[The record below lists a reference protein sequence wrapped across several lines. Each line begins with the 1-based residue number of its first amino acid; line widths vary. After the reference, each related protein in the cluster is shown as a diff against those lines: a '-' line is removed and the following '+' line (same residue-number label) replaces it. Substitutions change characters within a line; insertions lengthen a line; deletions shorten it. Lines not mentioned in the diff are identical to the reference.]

1 MSNPKEHIRQLC
13 YHCGDECG
21 KSKIQL
27 EDKVFCCQGCQ
38 TVYGILNSTGLCEYY
53 HLNQHPGI
61 TQLQEVR
68 KGKFDFLDNPEIA
81 NRFIQFQNNKETH
94 VTFYLPQIHCSS
106 CLWLL
111 ENIHKIEP
119 DIISS
124 RVHFTQKEITL
135 IFKRSTSLKNIA
147 ELLTKI
153 GYEPSIQLEN
163 STSEVHKPFDRNRW
177 LKIGVTGFCFGN
189 IMMLSIPDYTAGGLG
204 IVEKDVAVFFKGLSI
219 LLSLP
224 VLFFGASEFFISA
237 YKGLKQKFL
246 NIDAPVALA
255 ILIAFS
261 RSLYEILSGIGSG
274 YLDSMSGIVF
284 FMLIGRWLQDR
295 TYNTINFDRDYK
307 SFFPIAIHKKVEGLF
322 VPIEVSAIVPQDVIQ
337 IHHDEIL
344 PVDAILSKGDAIIDY
359 SFVTGESTPV
369 KIQKGEIIY
378 AGGKQKSG
386 LIELVAIKPIS
397 QSYLTRLWN
406 KSVFSEKEIE
416 KENWVDMIAK
426 YFTYIVLVLGVIA
439 FAYWYLQGDSY
450 KMWNALTTVLI
461 VACPCALLLAENFT
475 YANMLRI
482 LNLNQFY
489 AKNKKSIDKIR
500 KIKHIVFDKTG
511 TLTQHNEQKI
521 IYEGMPLSE
530 EIHLTIASMALQS
543 VHPIAYQIQKYLNV
557 NNPFH
562 IEHFK
567 EFHGQGM
574 EAWVNDKHFKIG
586 IASYFGIE
594 NAQAK
599 GTELLIYIDQKK
611 IGSFLLQNQYRF
623 GIEQII
629 KNLKTKFQIALLSG
643 DNSAEQYNIQEM
655 MGHDAE
661 ILFNQTPENKLK
673 YIEDIQNKNHQKVMM
688 IGDGLNDAGALKQSD
703 VGITVCETNNLFTP
717 SCDAVIE
724 AKSLNKLPSILNY
737 CFDGKKII
745 LIAFIISA
753 IYNVVGLIIALQGT
767 LSPLIAAIL
776 MPCSSITIV
785 FLTYVLSNR
794 FAKKYSLKIK

>member
-1 MSNPKEHIRQLC
+1 MKQPKEYIKQLC
-13 YHCGDECG
+13 FHCGEECTN
-21 KSKIQL
+21 SKIHID
-27 EDKVFCCQGCQ
+27 EKVFCCQGCK
-38 TVYGILNSTGLCEYY
+38 TVYGILNQVGLCEYY
-53 HLNQHPGI
+53 DLNEHPGA
-61 TQLQEVR
+61 TQLQEIR
-68 KGKFDFLDNPEIA
+68 KGKFDFLENPEVA
-81 NRFIQFQNNKETH
+81 KRFIQFQNEKETH

-119 DIISS
+119 NIISS
-124 RVHFTQKEITL
+124 RVHFTQKEISLVFNPSVTL
-135 IFKRSTSLKNIA
+135 KEIA

-163 STSEVHKPFDRNRW
+163 SVSEVHKPFDRKRW

-189 IMMLSIPDYTAGGLG
+189 IMMLSIPDYTAGGIG
-204 IVEKDVAVFFKGLSI
+204 IVEKDVAVLFKGLSI

-224 VLFFGASEFFISA
+224 VLLYGASEFFISA
-237 YKGLKQKFL
+237 YKVLKQKFL

-255 ILIAFS
+255 ILIAFG
-261 RSLYEILSGIGSG
+261 RSLYEIFSGAGAG

-307 SFFPIAIHKKVEGLF
+307 SFFPIAIHKKMEDLF
-322 VPIEVSAIVPQDVIQ
+322 VPVEVNTILPQDIIQ

-386 LIELVAIKPIS
+386 LIELIAIKPIS

-406 KSVFSEKEIE
+406 KNIFNHQETE
-416 KENWVDMIAK
+416 KENWVDSIAK
-426 YFTYIVLVLGVIA
+426 YFTYVVLLLGLIA
-439 FAYWYLQGDSY
+439 FLYWNQQGDSY

-500 KIKHIVFDKTG
+500 QIQNIVFDKTG
-511 TLTQHNEQKI
+511 TLTQYNGQKI
-521 IYEGMPLSE
+521 IYEGIPLNENDSL
-530 EIHLTIASMALQS
+530 IIASMAAQS
-543 VHPIAYQIQKYLNV
+543 VHPIAYQIQKYLNQSQLMK
-557 NNPFH
+557 

-567 EFHGQGM
+567 EVQGQGM
-574 EAWVNDKHFKIG
+574 EAWVDDKHFKIG

-594 NAQAK
+594 NLKSK
-599 GTELLIYIDQKK
+599 GTELLVFIEKK
-611 IGSFLLQNQYRF
+611 QIGSFILKNQYRL

-629 KNLKTKFQIALLSG
+629 KSLKNKYTISLLSG
-643 DNSAEQYNIQEM
+643 DNNAELYNMKEM
-655 MGHDAE
+655 LGTDAE
-661 ILFNQTPENKLK
+661 ILFNQSPENKLE
-673 YIEDIQNKNHQKVMM
+673 YIEHIQQNHKVMM

-703 VGITVCETNNLFTP
+703 IGITVCENNNLFTP

-724 AKSLNKLPSILNY
+724 AKVLHKLPSILNY
-737 CFDGKKII
+737 CYDGKKII

-753 IYNVVGLIIALQGT
+753 IYNVVGLLIALQGT

-776 MPCSSITIV
+776 MPSSSITIV
-785 FLTYVLSNR
+785 LLTYFLGNK
-794 FAKKYSLKIK
+794 FAQKYLLKTK